1 MADILGIG
9 IATLDIINEVDG
21 YPAEDSEVRALS
33 QSSHRGGNA
42 TNTLVV
48 LSQLGHLCAWG
59 GVLAEEP
66 DARHILDD
74 LARYRID
81 LTHCVHQAHGKVPTS
96 YILRNRRN
104 GSRSIV
110 HYRDLREFSLA
121 DFERIDLGAYD
132 WVHFEGRHVEE
143 TAAMLRTARMA
154 ARHHPLRCSVEIE
167 KNRPGIET
175 LLPLAD
181 VVLCS
186 RAYALACGYSTPEPF
201 LAWAATQAPQAN
213 VFLGWG
219 DAGAWLQRP
228 QTTSAG
234 KAAPPPEHAPAC
246 PPPRLVDTL
255 GAGDVFNA
263 GVIDAL
269 VRGENAESALQ
280 AGTRLAGHKCGQRG
294 LEGLGKQ
301 VGRPDGE

>member
-1 MADILGIG
+1 MANILGIG

-33 QSSHRGGNA
+33 QSRHRGGNA

-48 LSQLGHLCAWG
+48 LSQLGHRCAWG

-74 LARYRID
+74 LEHYCIN
-81 LTHCVHQAHGKVPTS
+81 LTHCVRQTHGKVPTS

-110 HYRDLREFSLA
+110 HYRDLREFGLA

-132 WVHFEGRHVEE
+132 WVHCEGRHVEE
-143 TAAMLRTARMA
+143 TAAMLRATRMA
-154 ARHHPLRCSVEIE
+154 IRHRPLRTSVEIE

-186 RAYALACGYSTPEPF
+186 RAYALACGYSAPEPF
-201 LAWAATQAPQAN
+201 LAWVATQAPQAS

-219 DAGAWLQRP
+219 EAGAWLQRP
-228 QTTSAG
+228 QATSTG
-234 KAAPPPEHAPAC
+234 EAAPPPTHAPAC

-269 VRGENAESALQ
+269 VRGEDAESALR
-280 AGTRLAGHKCGQRG
+280 AGTRLAGRKCGQRG
-294 LEGLGKQ
+294 LHGLGKEA
-301 VGRPDGE
+301 RPGGE